1 MLNEKQLKNILLT
14 AILLFLGFCSI
25 AILVKAQKLTEFDQ
39 TIIHFIQGLECKQ
52 LTSVMKFFTQIGSFS
67 SIMMIFLLVSVILV
81 LYKSKLNMFIF
92 GIVVLGTPLLNEM
105 LKQAFQRSRP
115 YLHRLI
121 EIGGYS
127 FPSGH
132 SMNAAS
138 LFGVLAYFLWK
149 HVPSKAGRTAVLSI
163 SGLLILMIGGSR
175 IYLGVHYPS
184 DVIAGYLVSISWLL
198 AVIWVFHKYLRKTE
212 RK

>member
-14 AILLFLGFCSI
+14 AIILFLGFCSI
-25 AILVKAQKLTEFDQ
+25 AILVGAQKLNRFDQ
-39 TIIHFIQGLECKQ
+39 AIIQFIQGLEFKQ

-67 SIMMIFLLVSVILV
+67 TIMMIFLLVLVILA

-92 GIVVLGTPLLNEM
+92 GIVVLGTPFINEV
-105 LKQAFQRSRP
+105 LKQVFQRSRP

-138 LFGVLAYFLWK
+138 LFGVLAYLLWK
-149 HVPSKAGRTAVLSI
+149 HVPGKAGRTALLSI
-163 SGLLILMIGGSR
+163 SSLLILMIGVSR

-184 DVIAGYLVSISWLL
+184 DVIAGYLVSSSWLL
-198 AVIWVFHKYLRKTE
+198 AVIWVFHKYLRK
-212 RK
+212 K